1 MNVGVTVN
9 VDHMCLDNQS
19 HYILDVTELLSDVNE
34 SQSLIVDT
42 IEMNE
47 KYSKST
53 SDAKVS
59 EFSSKIIFIVNSK
72 KLFQVILFNGK
83 HVHSYS
89 NQLLITKAV
98 YSEY

>member
-1 MNVGVTVN
+1 MW
-9 VDHMCLDNQS
+9 M
-19 HYILDVTELLSDVNE
+19 

-53 SDAKVS
+53 SGEKVS

-83 HVHSYS
+83 RVHSYS
-89 NQLLITKAV
+89 N
-98 YSEY
+98 